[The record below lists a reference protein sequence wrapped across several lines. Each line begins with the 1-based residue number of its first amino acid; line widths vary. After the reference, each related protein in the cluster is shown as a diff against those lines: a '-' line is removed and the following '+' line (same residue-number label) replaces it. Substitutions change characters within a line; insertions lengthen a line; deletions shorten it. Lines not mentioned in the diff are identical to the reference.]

1 MQNNNKQYTYKDLLE
16 IIKMLRGENG
26 CPWDREQTHESLK
39 SCMMEEAA
47 ELLASIR
54 IFDQTGNPE
63 NMREELGDVL
73 LQVVMHAQIAE
84 EEGLFTMAD
93 VVDEISRKM
102 VRRHPHVF
110 GTGSADTP
118 EEVLMN
124 WDEIKKQEKKE
135 KSWITSPL
143 QEIPWEL
150 PALTRAA
157 KVLKKIDQNYE
168 KGYSYEQNVHALQEA
183 VDALEVC
190 GHEPYG
196 KELEKVMADI
206 LIRVSDIAR
215 IAKISQEQ
223 VLTDRIEDLI
233 DQYDRVYHVDEESQF
248 TTYCGK
254 ERECGKCP
262 KMAKKKPF
270 FCLTSEGKAY
280 INMCRRFK
288 RGTSNNKMKTHLR
301 RSSR

>member
-39 SCMMEEAA
+39 PCMMEEAA

-233 DQYDRVYHVDEESQF
+233 DQYDKVYHVDEES
-248 TTYCGK
+248 
-254 ERECGKCP
+254 
-262 KMAKKKPF
+262 
-270 FCLTSEGKAY
+270 
-280 INMCRRFK
+280 
-288 RGTSNNKMKTHLR
+288 
-301 RSSR
+301 

>member
-1 MQNNNKQYTYKDLLE
+1 MQNNDKQYTYKDLLE

-39 SCMMEEAA
+39 PCMMEEAA

-124 WDEIKKQEKKE
+124 WEEIKKQEKKE

-143 QEIPWEL
+143 QEIPREL

-190 GHEPYG
+190 GHEPYS

-215 IAKISQEQ
+215 FAKISQEQ

-233 DQYDRVYHVDEESQF
+233 DQYDRVYHVDEES
-248 TTYCGK
+248 
-254 ERECGKCP
+254 
-262 KMAKKKPF
+262 
-270 FCLTSEGKAY
+270 
-280 INMCRRFK
+280 
-288 RGTSNNKMKTHLR
+288 
-301 RSSR
+301 

>member
-39 SCMMEEAA
+39 PCMMEEAA

-54 IFDQTGNPE
+54 IFDQTGNSE

-84 EEGLFTMAD
+84 EEGFFTMAD

-190 GHEPYG
+190 GHEPYS

-233 DQYDRVYHVDEESQF
+233 DQYDRVYHVDEES
-248 TTYCGK
+248 
-254 ERECGKCP
+254 
-262 KMAKKKPF
+262 
-270 FCLTSEGKAY
+270 
-280 INMCRRFK
+280 
-288 RGTSNNKMKTHLR
+288 
-301 RSSR
+301 